1 MTVSTLDH
9 DRDITV
15 HSSLEMRAGRL
26 AVRDAIPDDIDAY
39 VRYWHDSGDKIIK
52 FLRIDRARLGGPADS
67 RERFLRMIRV
77 PGAEQQ
83 SVIFTMTLNGE
94 AIGYTNLN
102 RHGPDDNYPHF
113 HTYLH
118 THRPSVRSA
127 LRPVE
132 QLSRRGAGVAAV
144 LVGPII
150 RMCFD
155 LFPLRR
161 IVLQTRPTSVGINRA
176 LDLYMPPAVTKYFEK
191 ADGLAGP
198 GEFHMRYVYRED
210 ASWMFER
217 ALALARGE

>member
-1 MTVSTLDH
+1 MTVSALDH
-9 DRDITV
+9 DRDITI

-26 AVRDAIPDDIDAY
+26 AVRDAIPEDVDAY
-39 VRYWHDSGDKIIK
+39 VKYWHGSGDRIIK

-67 RERFLRMIRV
+67 RERFLRMIRI

-102 RHGPDDNYPHF
+102 RYGPDDNYPHF

-127 LRPVE
+127 IRPAD
-132 QLSRRGAGVAAV
+132 QAPRRGAGVAAV
-144 LVGPII
+144 LVGPIL

-161 IVLQTRPTSVGINRA
+161 IVLQTRPTSAGINRA
-176 LDLYMPPAVTKYFEK
+176 LDLYLPPAVTKYIEK

-210 ASWMFER
+210 AAWMLER
-217 ALALARGE
+217 ARALARGE

>member
-1 MTVSTLDH
+1 MALSTLEH

-15 HSSLEMRAGRL
+15 HSSLQMRAGRL
-26 AVRDAIPDDIDAY
+26 AVRDAIPEDGDAY
-39 VRYWHDSGDKIIK
+39 VKYWHESGDRIIK
-52 FLRIDRARLGGPADS
+52 FLRIDRARLGSPADS

-77 PGAEQQ
+77 PGAEQK
-83 SVIFTMTLNGE
+83 SVIFTMTLNEE

-102 RHGPDDNYPHF
+102 RHSLDDNYPHF

-127 LRPVE
+127 LRSAE
-132 QLSRRGAGVAAV
+132 QSSRRGAGVAAV
-144 LVGPII
+144 LVGPIM

-155 LFPLRR
+155 LYPLRR

-176 LDLYMPPAVTKYFEK
+176 LDFYMPPAVTEYIEK

-210 ASWMFER
+210 AGWMFER
-217 ALALARGE
+217 AQALARGE